1 MTRQNDGD
9 FDNLLAWL
17 DPDREAAA
25 RRYEE
30 IRHNLIQFFARNGCH
45 DPEGM
50 AEETIARVTERVVKL
65 SEKYEGMPA
74 LFFYGVAKKQLLEYH
89 RRRTVALTP
98 EDEPVFLPPQPEDLE
113 REEQDERLHDC
124 FDECLKK
131 LSPGDRELAL
141 RYYKDRGQDKI
152 VNRKRLAEEKR
163 IGLNALR
170 VRVLRIRA
178 GLRACIEDCLARS
191 R

>member
-1 MTRQNDGD
+1 MTRQNGGD
-9 FDNLLAWL
+9 FDDLLAWL

-25 RRYEE
+25 RQYEE
-30 IRHNLIQFFARNGCH
+30 IRHNLIQLFTRNGCH

-50 AEETIARVTERVVKL
+50 AEENIARVTERVVRL
-65 SEKYEGMPA
+65 SETYEGAPA

-98 EDEPVFLPPQPEDLE
+98 GDEPVFLPPQPEDLE
-113 REEQDERLHDC
+113 REERDERLHDC
-124 FDECLKK
+124 FDECLGK
-131 LSPGDRELAL
+131 LSPGDRDLAL
-141 RYYKDRGQDKI
+141 GYYKGRGQDKI
-152 VNRKRLAEEKR
+152 ANRKRLADEKR

-178 GLRACIEDCLARS
+178 GLRACVEDCLARP